1 MEKPLLPAKLVKK
14 EADPLVFSTI
24 IFLFRFLPI
33 TLALYYLAPAKLKN
47 TVLFLCSLVFYCWG
61 EVRFF
66 PVMVALIL
74 INYLSG
80 LAIEHFDAK
89 PALRRF
95 FLLVALIGS
104 LGMLFY
110 FKYANFVLR
119 SANALLG
126 TAFAEIQ
133 GIGTLPL
140 GISFYTFQTLSYS
153 IDVYRRDVKA
163 ERNIVDFGAY
173 VVMFPQLI
181 AGPIVKYRD
190 VSDQLH
196 VYKHRYNLKQIEEG
210 MTLFTFGLAKK
221 VLLADAVG
229 ALWTDIIGVADSP
242 STTFVGLANASTPLV
257 WLGIIAYSL
266 QLYFDFSG
274 YSLMGIGMGK
284 MLGFDFPANFNYPYI
299 SASITEFWRRWHMT
313 LSGWFREYVY
323 IPLGGNRKGLKR
335 QILNLFIV
343 ELLTGIW
350 HGANWTFLLWGL
362 YYAVF
367 LMIEKVFLLKRL
379 EKLPVLGHIYTI
391 IIVMFGWVMFQ
402 LDSLAAIGNYTSA
415 MLGFGASGL
424 AESTDLYYLGS
435 YAVTFVIA
443 IVASTPLG
451 SRLFAKLPGKVRRF
465 AAPALI
471 VLALVLC
478 TAYLVD
484 ATYNPFIYFNF

>member
-1 MEKPLLPAKLVKK
+1 
-14 EADPLVFSTI
+14 LVFSTI

-74 INYLSG
+74 INYISG
-80 LAIEHFDAK
+80 LCIEHFDQK
-89 PALRRF
+89 PALRRT
-95 FLLVALIGS
+95 FLLIALIGS

-163 ERNIVDFGAY
+163 ERNIIDFGAY

-190 VSDQLH
+190 VSNQLH
-196 VYKHRYNLKQIEEG
+196 VYRHRYSLQQIEEG

-221 VLLADAVG
+221 VLLADAIG

-274 YSLMGIGMGK
+274 YSMMGIGMGK

-335 QILNLFIV
+335 QIFNL
-343 ELLTGIW
+343 LLLVSALLVFTDWFNGYTGYSLDLVVPILCCVAL
-350 HGANWTFLLWGL
+350 GCNFVFAFLRSRFTANALVYLLMNIGIGLLPYILLFLRLDGGKLDAHSIPWVICLILSIITFLGL
-362 YYAVF
+362 VIFRGRA
-367 LMIEKVFLLKRL
+367 LKSEIEKRL
-379 EKLPVLGHIYTI
+379 HL
-391 IIVMFGWVMFQ
+391 
-402 LDSLAAIGNYTSA
+402 
-415 MLGFGASGL
+415 
-424 AESTDLYYLGS
+424 
-435 YAVTFVIA
+435 
-443 IVASTPLG
+443 
-451 SRLFAKLPGKVRRF
+451 
-465 AAPALI
+465 
-471 VLALVLC
+471 
-478 TAYLVD
+478 
-484 ATYNPFIYFNF
+484 